1 MVQHRLDGETRSGV
15 QRFAQV
21 SRAGFAS
28 GMIAL
33 GVIGLVFRDFALV
46 WGTLPSWVPW
56 HTALACAC
64 AAVPLAAGMALLVR
78 RTAATASLVL
88 LVYVALWWLLFKV
101 PPVIEAPLTEVTW
114 LDCGMYGM
122 LLAGAW
128 TLYADLGGRPFLGGE
143 RGMKLAR
150 VLFGLGLIPT
160 GLSHFVYVNLTVPL
174 VPSWLP
180 FRLGWA
186 YFTGACHLAAG
197 LGILSGVRPRLAAR
211 LEAAM
216 LGIFTVLVW
225 VPAVV
230 AAPGTRENWT
240 EFWISWALTA
250 AAAVVAA
257 HAPARDRQGA

>member
-1 MVQHRLDGETRSGV
+1 VE
-15 QRFAQV
+15 RFAPA

-28 GMIAL
+28 SMIAL
-33 GVIGLVFRDFALV
+33 GAIGLVFRDFALV
-46 WGTLPSWVPW
+46 WGTLPGWVAW
-56 HTALACAC
+56 RTALACVC
-64 AAVPLAAGMALLVR
+64 AAVPLVAGIALLFR
-78 RTAATASLVL
+78 RIAPAASLVL
-88 LVYVALWWLLFKV
+88 FVYVALWWLLFKV
-101 PPVIEAPLTEVTW
+101 PPVFTDPLTELSW

-128 TLYADLGGRPFLGGE
+128 TLYADIGERPFLGGE
-143 RGMKLAR
+143 RGLKLAR

-197 LGILSGVRPRLAAR
+197 VGILSGVRARLAAQ
-211 LEAAM
+211 LESAM
-216 LGIFTVLVW
+216 LGIFTILVW
-225 VPAVV
+225 VPAVI
-230 AAPGTRENWT
+230 AAPGTRSNWT
-240 EFWISWALTA
+240 EFWLSWAITA

-257 HAPARDRQGA
+257 RVPARERQA

>member
-1 MVQHRLDGETRSGV
+1 V

-21 SRAGFAS
+21 SRPGFAS
-28 GMIAL
+28 SMIAL
-33 GVIGLVFRDFALV
+33 GVIGFVFRDFSLV
-46 WGTLPSWVPW
+46 WGPLPAWVAW
-56 HTALACAC
+56 HTALACAS
-64 AAVPLAAGMALLVR
+64 AAVALAAGIALLAR
-78 RTAATASLVL
+78 RTAAAASLAL
-88 LVYVALWWLLFKV
+88 FVYVALWWLLLKV
-101 PPVIEAPLTEVTW
+101 PPVVGSPLTELTW

-128 TLYADLGGRPFLGGE
+128 TLYADLGGRPVLGGE
-143 RGMKLAR
+143 RGLKLAR
-150 VLFGLGLIPT
+150 LLFGLGLIPT

-186 YFTGACHLAAG
+186 YVTGACHLAAG
-197 LGILSGVRPRLAAR
+197 LGILSGVLPRLAAQ

-216 LGIFTVLVW
+216 LGIFTILVW
-225 VPAVV
+225 VPAVI
-230 AAPGTRENWT
+230 AAPATRGNWT

-257 HAPARDRQGA
+257 RVPPRSRQAA

>member
-1 MVQHRLDGETRSGV
+1 ME
-15 QRFAQV
+15 RFAQA
-21 SRAGFAS
+21 SRAAFAS

-33 GVIGLVFRDFALV
+33 GVMGLVFRDFGLV
-46 WGTLPSWVPW
+46 WGSLPGWVAWRTP
-56 HTALACAC
+56 LACVC
-64 AAVPLAAGMALLVR
+64 AAVPLVAGIALLVR
-78 RTAATASLVL
+78 RTAPSASLVL
-88 LVYVALWWLLFKV
+88 FVYVALWWLLFKV
-101 PPVIEAPLTEVTW
+101 PPVFTDPLTELSW

-143 RGMKLAR
+143 RGLKLAR

-197 LGILSGVRPRLAAR
+197 VGILSGVRPRLAAQ
-211 LEAAM
+211 LESAM

-230 AAPGTRENWT
+230 AAPGTRSNWT
-240 EFWISWALTA
+240 EFWLSWAITA

-257 HAPARDRQGA
+257 RVPARERQA

>member
-1 MVQHRLDGETRSGV
+1 V
-15 QRFAQV
+15 QRFAKV

-28 GMIAL
+28 SMIAL
-33 GVIGLVFRDFALV
+33 GAIGLVFRDFPLV
-46 WGTLPSWVPW
+46 WGPLPGWVAW
-56 HTALACAC
+56 RTALACAC
-64 AAVPLAAGMALLVR
+64 AAVALAAGIALLAR
-78 RTAATASLVL
+78 RTAAAASLVL
-88 LVYVALWWLLFKV
+88 FVYVALWWLLLKV
-101 PPVIEAPLTEVTW
+101 PPVVTDPLTELSW

-128 TLYADLGGRPFLGGE
+128 TLYAEIGGRPVLGGE
-143 RGMKLAR
+143 RGARLAR
-150 VLFGLGLIPT
+150 LLFGLGLIPT

-174 VPSWLP
+174 VPAWLP
-180 FRLGWA
+180 YRLGWA

-197 LGILSGVRPRLAAR
+197 LGILLGVLPRLAAG

-216 LGIFTVLVW
+216 LGIFTILVW

-240 EFWISWALTA
+240 EFWISCALTA

-257 HAPARDRQGA
+257 HVPRRKPRAA